1 MYRCSLHF
9 VDCKWELTT
18 CASKHSLVYAI
29 DEIQISDKKWGCARD
44 KGSKAEP
51 EFNVLISIWGLCW
64 CNLCFCNIIVPKK
77 VFSFNGLH
85 EARSIEVSEAGAQ
98 ALRAC
103 RVRAHN
109 GPRVGLSVR
118 GTVTG
123 RFASDAFFLVIV
135 GVLPRREGKYNTYY
149 IQYKHKKTGIW
160 NFGLFDTF

>member
-64 CNLCFCNIIVPKK
+64 CNF
-77 VFSFNGLH
+77 FSSGRFLNSKPQVNAHG
-85 EARSIEVSEAGAQ
+85 APPIEVPLVGPGFSGVV
-98 ALRAC
+98 LRLKINMS
-103 RVRAHN
+103 RAPNMAWVHKTFSY
-109 GPRVGLSVR
+109 GWMWL
-118 GTVTG
+118 TV
-123 RFASDAFFLVIV
+123 S
-135 GVLPRREGKYNTYY
+135 
-149 IQYKHKKTGIW
+149 
-160 NFGLFDTF
+160 